1 MTAVIKLNGI
11 TLPGTGYPKLS
22 SFENISLSI
31 TAGLLGLYSFE
42 NTLTDSLRNYANA
55 DLPMTLV
62 GTPTFNA
69 GGVVCSI
76 DNCFDTHIAQQTA
89 FTFVA
94 VAKPIKPST
103 NDVGAFLV
111 SDFYS
116 PTTGYGGDGI
126 GFRAGSIITGVPVLA
141 TFGQN
146 SATNYAASEVSVSTL
161 DVNNAAFF
169 VGKGSVATGL
179 ISGIGSNGTLTMGA
193 NTALSARGT
202 TGGTLLIGGHRR
214 QTGTLFKG
222 STGPIY
228 ASAIY
233 NRVLTSD
240 EINMVYSELRQYAAN
255 RDLTTV

>member
-1 MTAVIKLNGI
+1 MSTVIKLNGI

-31 TAGLLGLYSFE
+31 TNGLLGLYSFE
-42 NTLTDSLRNYANA
+42 DTITDSLRNYANA
-55 DLPMTLV
+55 DLPMTAV
-62 GTPTFNA
+62 GTPTFTA

-89 FTFVA
+89 FTFFA
-94 VAKPIKPST
+94 VAKPIKPAT
-103 NDVGAFLV
+103 NDVGAFLI
-111 SDFYS
+111 SDFYT
-116 PTTGYGGDGI
+116 PTTGYGGDAL
-126 GFRAGSIITGVPVLA
+126 GFRAGSIVTGVPVLA

-146 SATNYAASEVSVSTL
+146 VAANFLAAEVSVNSL
-161 DVNNAAFF
+161 DINNAAFF
-169 VGKGSVATGL
+169 VGRGSVADGL
-179 ISGIGSNGTLTMGA
+179 IAGYGSNGTLIMGNNA
-193 NTALSARGT
+193 ALATRST

-214 QTGTLFKG
+214 ATGTLFKG
-222 STGPIY
+222 NTGPIY

-240 EINMVYSELRQYAAN
+240 EINTVYAELREYAAN